1 MYTVVLREDL
11 ITRTILFL
19 LVGWVEIL
27 LHFSDNGIFSY
38 VFQKENN
45 KDSAAETEEEMAPHY
60 NESA

>member
-1 MYTVVLREDL
+1 MYRFVLREDL
-11 ITRTILFL
+11 ITKTILFL
-19 LVGWVEIL
+19 LVGRVKIK
-27 LHFSDNGIFSY
+27 LHFSDNGIFLY

>member
-1 MYTVVLREDL
+1 MYRFVLREDL

-27 LHFSDNGIFSY
+27 LHFSDNGIFSS
-38 VFQKENN
+38 VFQKEYN